1 MAPPPEDRQTSSS
14 SSDVDIPYEGQYS
27 DDTSPPET
35 SDLSNLTRSVRARKA
50 EYIRQRSI
58 RIKVGTWNVAAI
70 AGTEKEIGNWFVE
83 GKDLIHHFAGPGQE
97 HDHSRHKISSET
109 HNLGPSREK
118 SEEHSTSEY
127 GLYVLGLQ
135 EIVDLS
141 SPSVTLSPFNDPAP
155 SNRWKEFVR
164 EALPAGYQL
173 VAESQLVG
181 LLLLVYAAPNVAP
194 TISSVS
200 STTVGTGL
208 MGMGNK
214 GATITRL
221 VLGET
226 TRLVFVNCHLA
237 AGSDKGSLER
247 RNWDASQIVGRTRF
261 HPIGPD
267 HELYG
272 ELNETIA
279 SADFAFWFGDL
290 NYRLDDIPGDDVRR
304 LLILHTQNEYD
315 AKHRNRKK
323 PDIELPSP
331 ILVVDAE
338 SETSPSASDDG
349 DDARK
354 KTSDQI
360 TENLN
365 KSANILEAQSQQQQ
379 SYVSTAIVEAID
391 PSHDPSSLLT
401 TLNSLLSHDQLRIQQ
416 LKKKAFH
423 EGWREGE
430 IHFLPTYKYDVGS
443 VAIFDT
449 SEKQRGPSW
458 CDRILYRSKQDRL
471 NYEKGV
477 QETEQSRRRDEEMQA
492 RGIDKAAEDENVL
505 FDYNPETDGA
515 NEDEYREDQDHT
527 SQYSSDPEAK
537 AVDVEDTIKLMH
549 YTSHQGILSSDHK
562 PLDAVFVITYDA
574 VIPDLRRTV
583 YQDVAKE
590 LDKAENEAR
599 PEVTVVVDHHV
610 ENAEETVRDVAYD
623 QNAIYFGGVPY
634 GVPVSRSVTIANT
647 GSVPATFCFASRVLV
662 GDTVTESKSDQV
674 PWMEIRV
681 DWPPNEKKKDEKKER
696 SQPKTYTF
704 APGDSANA
712 EVIACVKD
720 LDYVRALNAGKAKVE
735 DILILRITGGRD
747 HFIPAYGRW
756 LPTCFGR
763 SLDELTHIPEA
774 GVRSLGTTISTDT
787 KMAEGGIRLSAPRE
801 LFRLTEAISRLTE
814 QAVAEWSMMKG
825 ESSDETPPWL
835 SPDGGLGWPFSHE
848 SWTLRGAEER
858 APLLFNV
865 REALDIGSSLSSIFP
880 PEVSSLPRLE
890 ILAETLI
897 SFLQSLKDGIIKP
910 EMWKSMEQQLIAR
923 EKSKEHWRSPE
934 EIQAWVLDSL
944 APSPVHSVSFT
955 FLTFMLNQIINEVA
969 PASNQTALPP
979 MLQPPSSPS
988 QTDPNIPP
996 EKAAPSISSPTR
1008 RARTLTLSSS
1018 WSSSTITKDPNNNNG
1033 SSSNSSSSSNNKP
1046 KENPIELDKP
1056 ADRRRHDVETKL
1068 SSIFSSVMISPSAS
1082 PPTKEKERRLW
1093 DERKRLVVE
1102 AFIQPV
1108 RTPNLDQ
1115 MAATG

>member
-1 MAPPPEDRQTSSS
+1 MAPPEDRQTSSA
-14 SSDVDIPYEGQYS
+14 SSDVDVPQEGQYS
-27 DDTSPPET
+27 DEPFRPDT

-70 AGTEKEIGNWFVE
+70 TGTEKEIGNWFVE
-83 GKDLIHHFAGPGQE
+83 GRDLIHHLATTGKE
-97 HDHSRHKISSET
+97 HDHAKHKISFET
-109 HNLGPSREK
+109 HDAGPSRDK
-118 SEEHSTSEY
+118 SEDHSASEY

-141 SPSVTLSPFNDPAP
+141 SPSVTLSPFNDPVP
-155 SNRWKEFVR
+155 SNRWKEVVR

-272 ELNETIA
+272 ELSETIA
-279 SADFAFWFGDL
+279 TADFAFWFGDL

-304 LLILHTQNEYD
+304 LLTLHTQNEYD

-323 PDIELPSP
+323 PDVELPSP

-338 SETSPSASDDG
+338 SETSPPATDNG
-349 DDARK
+349 K
-354 KTSDQI
+354 KQTPDKV
-360 TENLN
+360 TETLD
-365 KSANILEAQSQQQQ
+365 KSSKLLESQKQQQ
-379 SYVSTAIVEAID
+379 SYVSTAIVEGID

-401 TLNSLLSHDQLRIQQ
+401 TINSLLSHDQLRTQQ
-416 LKKKAFH
+416 LKKKVFH

-430 IHFLPTYKYDVGS
+430 IHFLPTYKYDLGS

-471 NYEKGV
+471 NYEKGA
-477 QETEQSRRRDEEMQA
+477 QETEHSRKRDEEMQA

-505 FDYNPETDGA
+505 FDYNPDTDG
-515 NEDEYREDQDHT
+515 DEYREDQDNA
-527 SQYSSDPEAK
+527 SQKSSGPEAE

-562 PLDAVFVITYDA
+562 PLDAVFVVTYDA
-574 VIPDLRRTV
+574 VIPDLRRII

-610 ENAEETVRDVAYD
+610 DNIEEAARDVTYD
-623 QNAIYFGGVPY
+623 QNAIFFGGIPY
-634 GVPVSRSVTIANT
+634 GVPVSRAVTIANT
-647 GSVPATFCFASRVLV
+647 GSVPATFCFSSKVLA
-662 GDTVTESKSDQV
+662 GDTVTESKGDPI

-681 DWPPNEKKKDEKKER
+681 DWPANEKKKDEKKER
-696 SQPKTYTF
+696 AQPKTYTF
-704 APGDSANA
+704 APGDSATA
-712 EVIACVKD
+712 EVFACVKD
-720 LDYVRALNAGKAKVE
+720 LDFVRALNAGKVKVE
-735 DILILRITGGRD
+735 DILVLRVTEGRD

-763 SLDELTHIPEA
+763 SLDELTCIPEA
-774 GVRSLGTTISTDT
+774 GVRSLGTTTPGT
-787 KMAEGGIRLSAPRE
+787 KKAENGVRLSAPRE

-825 ESSDETPPWL
+825 DSSDETPPWH
-835 SPDGGLGWPFSHE
+835 SEDGGLGWPFTHE
-848 SWTLRGAEER
+848 SWTLLGAEKRE
-858 APLLFNV
+858 PLLFTV

-910 EMWKSMEQQLIAR
+910 EIWKSMEQQLIAR
-923 EKSKEHWRSPE
+923 EKSKEPWRSPE

-969 PASNQTALPP
+969 PASNPAVLPP
-979 MLQPPSSPS
+979 MLQPPPPPA
-988 QTDPNIPP
+988 QTDPTIPP
-996 EKAAPSISSPTR
+996 EKLVPSISSPTR
-1008 RARTLTLSSS
+1008 RPRTLTLSSS
-1018 WSSSTITKDPNNNNG
+1018 SSSSTKDALFDADQYQ
-1033 SSSNSSSSSNNKP
+1033 SSSSSSNSKP
-1046 KENPIELDKP
+1046 KETELDKP
-1056 ADRRRHDVETKL
+1056 ADKRRHDVELRL
-1068 SSIFSSVMISPSAS
+1068 SSIFSSLMISPFVL
-1082 PPTKEKERRLW
+1082 PPSKEKERRLW
-1093 DERKRLVVE
+1093 EERKRLVVE

-1108 RTPNLDQ
+1108 TTPNPDEEAL
-1115 MAATG
+1115 MS